1 MAIVTAHYCV
11 ARTDLGVL
19 ELAEVPVV
27 VRLLL
32 PALLPNDHVARLGP
46 EGGVL
51 QVLVGRLGQE
61 LRPLLF
67 PLLKLDFYISTLFIM
82 YHDFK

>member
-1 MAIVTAHYCV
+1 M
-11 ARTDLGVL
+11 L
-19 ELAEVPVV
+19 ELAEVSVV

-32 PALLPNDHVARLGP
+32 AALLLDDDVARLGP

-61 LRPLLF
+61 LAPILF
-67 PLLKLDFYISTLFIM
+67 PLLKGELGLHFY
-82 YHDFK
+82 K

>member
-1 MAIVTAHYCV
+1 M
-11 ARTDLGVL
+11 L
-19 ELAEVPVV
+19 ELAEVAVV

-32 PALLPNDHVARLGP
+32 AALLSDHNVARLGP

-61 LRPLLF
+61 LCPLLF
-67 PLLKLDFYISTLFIM
+67 PLLKCELQ
-82 YHDFK
+82 

>member
-1 MAIVTAHYCV
+1 M
-11 ARTDLGVL
+11 L
-19 ELAEVPVV
+19 ELAEVSVV

-32 PALLPNDHVARLGP
+32 AALLLDDDVARLGP

-61 LRPLLF
+61 LGPLIF
-67 PLLKLDFYISTLFIM
+67 PLLN
-82 YHDFK
+82 